1 MQPSNDYN
9 LSQIVL
15 DYEALRHN
23 VELIKQQEPATSLIA
38 VVKANA
44 YGHGAVDIAK
54 AIESDVTMFAVAQ
67 PIEAIE
73 LRKSGIN
80 KPILVLCA
88 PDKRWS
94 DVYLTWNITAVA
106 SSIDH
111 LIDLPTG
118 TQVHIKFDT
127 GMNRLG
133 FRPSQVPE
141 ILHTLERREDLIV
154 GGLMTHFANADLPSH
169 PSIEQQLTLFNQISE
184 VFPKEWMRHISNSAA
199 VISGIGITFD
209 AVRVGLML
217 YGYVPGGM
225 ENPGLLPVKQWVSA
239 ISQVRPVK
247 KDEAVSYGWTWKAP
261 SDGWIGVVPIGY
273 ADGYPRSLSSKSV
286 VALIDGQAQL
296 AGRVT
301 MDYIMIWTDRRPLI
315 VGEKVILLGKNGC
328 DANDLAAASGTIAY
342 EILCQTGRK
351 RGG

>member
-1 MQPSNDYN
+1 MQPYNDYN

-15 DYEALRHN
+15 DYDALRHN
-23 VELIKQQEPATSLIA
+23 IEIIKQKVPTTSLIA

-44 YGHGAVDIAK
+44 YGHGAVNIAK
-54 AIESDVTMFAVAQ
+54 AIESDVSMFAVAQ

-73 LRKSGIN
+73 LRKSGII

-88 PDKRWS
+88 PDKRWNEI
-94 DVYLTWNITAVA
+94 YLTWNLTAVA

-133 FRPSQVPE
+133 FRLSQVPDV
-141 ILHTLERREDLIV
+141 LHTLERRDDLIV
-154 GGLMTHFANADLPSH
+154 GGLMTHFANADLPGH
-169 PSIEQQLTLFNQISE
+169 PSIEQQELLFKKLSE
-184 VFPKEWMRHISNSAA
+184 SFPKHWMRHISNSAA
-199 VISGIGITFD
+199 VVSSIGTTFD

-217 YGYVPGGM
+217 YGYVPGSM
-225 ENPGLLPVKQWVSA
+225 LNPDLKPVKRWISA
-239 ISQVRPVK
+239 ISQVK
-247 KDEAVSYGWTWKAP
+247 SIAKGEAVSYGWTWKAP
-261 SDGWIGVVPIGY
+261 SDGWIGVVPVGY

-286 VALIDGQAQL
+286 VALIDGPAQL

-315 VGEKVILLGKNGC
+315 IDEKVILLGGDGC